1 MVGVGR
7 VRRRTRDQFS
17 QRRRGMCRNLRNLRT
32 SSLCGAGTLGTLG
45 SGASHVHAMGDAA
58 ASVAQV
64 SVTRSLRS
72 KTDDQLHMRCGWFV
86 RTSVCSPQPDGV
98 AKQKCTLLV
107 LGGGYIRA
115 TTLPGRLSRVWGSA
129 RKNRSAYACA
139 HSVSSVSCSAGWP
152 GCERMVQGDIPN
164 PRPNYCSSCRDGGN
178 VGQRTRGTR
187 STIRVP
193 RPVVLGDISMSSAHD
208 WN

>member
-107 LGGGYIRA
+107 LGGVHPRHHPARTPFKGLGISTEKQECVRLRA
-115 TTLPGRLSRVWGSA
+115 LSELRELQCWLARLRAHGSGRYSQPQAELLQQLSRW
-129 RKNRSAYACA
+129 RQCRPA
-139 HSVSSVSCSAGWP
+139 HSWHTFDHSG
-152 GCERMVQGDIPN
+152 
-164 PRPNYCSSCRDGGN
+164 
-178 VGQRTRGTR
+178 
-187 STIRVP
+187 
-193 RPVVLGDISMSSAHD
+193 SSACGLGGHID
-208 WN
+208 VIGP